1 MNELSN
7 VLNGLETN
15 NSIENCIFF
24 NNTSSK
30 AGGALYLFMPGDLT
44 IVRCVFYKN
53 IALDGSAIYYEEADQ
68 KTLFLKSNNF
78 DQNVGENGAA
88 LYVGS
93 SWAIIIESC
102 NFTNNSLQQNITL
115 GAIVFLENPGKLS
128 IKFSRFE
135 NNFFGSVN
143 ISFIFVYFH

>member
-7 VLNGLETN
+7 VLNGLEVN

-30 AGGALYLFMPGDLT
+30 SGGALYLFLPGDLT
-44 IVRCVFYKN
+44 IISCVFYKN
-53 IALDGSAIYYEEADQ
+53 IALYGSAIYYEEADQ
-68 KTLFLKSNNF
+68 KTLFLNSNIF

-93 SWAIIIESC
+93 SWAIIIENC
-102 NFTNNSLQQNITL
+102 NFTNNSLQQNISL
-115 GAIVFLENPGKLS
+115 GAMVFLDNPGKLS
-128 IKFSRFE
+128 IKYSKFE

-143 ISFIFVYFH
+143 ISFRFFYLH